1 MVMLEAAKDRKY
13 DSKSAPEVDIA
24 LLRLEIRPQT
34 ASRPHFG
41 VSRACTS
48 IFFDPDSRELFFII
62 KKCPETFKTRG
73 QVAWRC

>member
-1 MVMLEAAKDRKY
+1 MLEAAKDRKY

-41 VSRACTS
+41 VSRARTI
-48 IFFDPDSRELFFII
+48 IFFDPDSGGVIFHH
-62 KKCPETFKTRG
+62 KKVP
-73 QVAWRC
+73 